1 MFKYFIK
8 DKEVNKQNFQNK
20 VGDYITVLSG
30 DTVSSTL
37 FNSFFAEYEAR
48 VTNKDNNKLINR
60 NNPME
65 LNEHLKEVVNKE
77 NQDIFEIIYANMS
90 KECLEQYREKA
101 KNQICFNGKKLYDL
115 TDEDIRKNTNSTR
128 HKSKDGETHCEQT
141 SQATYIKTEDLL
153 KAIKEKNKLD
163 DKGTFNLVSKPS
175 EKFKKEQLK
184 TDKVEDKYKPTDCI
198 LDEIHTGF
206 FAEKE
211 DDMNRMVE
219 EEIERQEFE
228 TKAKHEYTGVLKT
241 TGMFFVWYPKLTG
254 DWEKDKTEYLDI
266 YKILVDMRKTYKEEQ
281 ANYHQVATDK
291 EQQKGNITTSSYTKP
306 VCKIDPKEYN
316 KEKPSFCVS
325 LPNNYTQKDID
336 EAEIKIDEL
345 NKNFNNAQNNFL
357 DSLLKDSIIRDVEIK
372 SLLKMEQEKNAPKY
386 TYTPRVTKE
395 QFEQLE
401 IARRACENEAEKK
414 ELKDIW
420 KAKTKKI
427 GIKNNKNKP
436 SLDIV
441 INKQFPNALQLIALA
456 TEYGHN
462 KYLAKDELYDNFRN
476 VEGGSQTYFD
486 AAARHNTD
494 RNGVDN
500 ESGLPHIIHAS
511 WDFLAGLE
519 LWAEENNIDIKDF
532 SENYMKNLNLENA
545 K

>member
-1 MFKYFIK
+1 MFKYFTRYK
-8 DKEVNKQNFQNK
+8 AV
-20 VGDYITVLSG
+20 DYITVLSG
-30 DTVSSTL
+30 DTVSSTF

-65 LNEHLKEVVNKE
+65 LNEHLKEVVNNEVPDCAK
-77 NQDIFEIIYANMS
+77 FRGRPNMS
-90 KECLEQYREKA
+90 Y
-101 KNQICFNGKKLYDL
+101 
-115 TDEDIRKNTNSTR
+115 TNSTR
-128 HKSKDGETHCEQT
+128 HKSKDGETHCEQI

-153 KAIKEKNKLD
+153 KEIKEKNKLDDYKRLVWHYAPNLNYETVIKIAEEIYDILSEAKIATKKLETEKSKFIPGAIYKQD

-175 EKFKKEQLK
+175 KKFKKEQLK

-219 EEIERQEFE
+219 EEIGRQEFE

-241 TGMFFVWYPKLTG
+241 TGMFFVWYLKLTG

-291 EQQKGNITTSSYTKP
+291 EHKKGNITTSSYTKP

-316 KEKPSFCVS
+316 KSGFNTKTGNFEYEFKNKNSENIESIVFDPSKSPIEMFIARYKTDEKPMENTSKEYNID
-325 LPNNYTQKDID
+325 LTQKEID
-336 EAEIKIDEL
+336 RVSSIAMESLQRPIDS
-345 NKNFNNAQNNFL
+345 NFSKA
-357 DSLLKDSIIRDVEIK
+357 SY
-372 SLLKMEQEKNAPKY
+372 QEP
-386 TYTPRVTKE
+386 
-395 QFEQLE
+395 Q
-401 IARRACENEAEKK
+401 
-414 ELKDIW
+414 
-420 KAKTKKI
+420 KI

-511 WDFLAGLE
+511 WGFLAGLE

>member
-8 DKEVNKQNFQNK
+8 YKEVNKQNFQNK

-65 LNEHLKEVVNKE
+65 LNEHLKEVMNKVKLE
-77 NQDIFEIIYANMS
+77 DRIVDFDGMEYYAVGMGFVPKMRKGEKQPNSLIELIEII
-90 KECLEQYREKA
+90 KQR
-101 KNQICFNGKKLYDL
+101 D
-115 TDEDIRKNTNSTR
+115 
-128 HKSKDGETHCEQT
+128 
-141 SQATYIKTEDLL
+141 
-153 KAIKEKNKLD
+153 
-163 DKGTFNLVSKPS
+163 
-175 EKFKKEQLK
+175 
-184 TDKVEDKYKPTDCI
+184 
-198 LDEIHTGF
+198 
-206 FAEKE
+206 FA
-211 DDMNRMVE
+211 
-219 EEIERQEFE
+219 
-228 TKAKHEYTGVLKT
+228 
-241 TGMFFVWYPKLTG
+241 
-254 DWEKDKTEYLDI
+254 EKDKTEKLVFTTLEKELTSEKQQGHLSTRHKKPAPMYLD
-266 YKILVDMRKTYKEEQ
+266 
-281 ANYHQVATDK
+281 
-291 EQQKGNITTSSYTKP
+291 
-306 VCKIDPKEYN
+306 
-316 KEKPSFCVS
+316 
-325 LPNNYTQKDID
+325 
-336 EAEIKIDEL
+336 EA
-345 NKNFNNAQNNFL
+345 
-357 DSLLKDSIIRDVEIK
+357 
-372 SLLKMEQEKNAPKY
+372 
-386 TYTPRVTKE
+386 
-395 QFEQLE
+395 
-401 IARRACENEAEKK
+401 IAE
-414 ELKDIW
+414 
-420 KAKTKKI
+420 I